1 MNAQTTQDPH
11 AAHGRHERTLI
22 SCPGCG
28 RHDYVLWPADQPVL
42 RWTCFNCSGTF
53 DLSRRDGH

>member
-1 MNAQTTQDPH
+1 MNAQTTQDPR
-11 AAHGRHERTLI
+11 AAHGRDERTMI

-42 RWTCFNCSGTF
+42 HWTCFNCNGTF